1 MSIEFARALKTVAA
15 GIAATGFLFVQQA
28 AAADD
33 GISRFA
39 VKNCT
44 QSSVLI
50 CAYDKTD
57 SSLLIP
63 YDANSIKPGDKK
75 KSSCGSADRC
85 KVVAVV
91 AARTN
96 VDTSA
101 NTEVSVALTLG
112 TFGVAGVIIGT
123 MATKNGIKAAVAC
136 KGALKDAK
144 DAISAM
150 TDASAKKKAQDALK
164 QKLETSWPKYKDY
177 SFVTENG
184 VPTLVKGDKC

>member
-1 MSIEFARALKTVAA
+1 MSFGSEIPPSGVPPTIHA
-15 GIAATGFLFVQQA
+15 
-28 AAADD
+28 
-33 GISRFA
+33 
-39 VKNCT
+39 
-44 QSSVLI
+44 SVFEN
-50 CAYDKTD
+50 AHTPH
-57 SSLLIP
+57 S
-63 YDANSIKPGDKK
+63 
-75 KSSCGSADRC
+75 
-85 KVVAVV
+85 VAVV

-177 SFVTENG
+177 SFVEENG
-184 VPTLVKGDKC
+184 VFMLVKGDKC